1 MPCMQCSNGKYKYGQ
16 HGNCQF
22 DTLAKCEAAAAAIHI
37 NNPNLKEPVVD
48 SKKPKKK
55 PVGPNGINIVE
66 PGPHGPIPE
75 GKDMTP
81 VQPVQPALPIN
92 PFHDPTCQCTACK
105 GLYPTY
111 PMK

>member
-37 NNPNLKEPVVD
+37 NNPNAKEPAMD
-48 SKKPKKK
+48 TKKPKKK
-55 PVGPNGINIVE
+55 PPLSTIVPA

-81 VQPVQPALPIN
+81 IQPVEPALPIN

-105 GLYPTY
+105 GMYPRY
-111 PMK
+111 PM

>member
-37 NNPNLKEPVVD
+37 NNPNAKETAMD

-55 PVGPNGINIVE
+55 PIGPHGINIVE

-75 GKDMTP
+75 GKDMMP
-81 VQPVQPALPIN
+81 VQPVQPTQPTN
-92 PFHDPTCQCTACK
+92 PHHDPTCQCAGCK
-105 GLYPTY
+105 GMYPTY

>member
-1 MPCMQCSNGKYKYGQ
+1 MPCIKCSNGKYKYGEK
-16 HGNCQF
+16 GDCIF
-22 DTLAKCEAAAAAIHI
+22 DTLAKCKAAAVAIHI
-37 NNPNLKEPVVD
+37 H
-48 SKKPKKK
+48 
-55 PVGPNGINIVE
+55 E

-75 GKDMTP
+75 GKDMTPVQP

-105 GLYPTY
+105 GMYPTY